1 MVTTRWKR
9 RAGLPALGLLL
20 AALPAAPGLAQ
31 EGAAAAVGA
40 DGPSYDY
47 CVACTAPQAIYV
59 CTVGPRQP
67 DPGARVWGAFC
78 AERARTEA
86 GHRHCS
92 SQPLT
97 DNCKATRALVFRG
110 TSASRQQ
117 AEALTSSEPERRA
130 SAAEQIWNETL
141 AGMRAVGSGVEQ
153 SAEAVGRGAGTLW
166 QGMVGIGSGV
176 ARGAGCVLT
185 LGWRC

>member
-1 MVTTRWKR
+1 MVKTRLR
-9 RAGLPALGLLL
+9 ETAGPLVL
-20 AALPAAPGLAQ
+20 AAVLAMPLGPAGSAQ
-31 EGAAAAVGA
+31 EGAAAPVGA
-40 DGPSYDY
+40 GGPSYDY

-110 TSASRQQ
+110 TSASQQQ

-141 AGMRAVGSGVEQ
+141 AGMRAVGSGVER